1 MANKVKMKG
10 YTPNPLLRSLVLVVK
25 KVATTHST
33 TPSQLS
39 PGNMVFLEINHNYN
53 IIYRTSMKRTL
64 SKSQLCTSTLCIELK
79 GITSTSTPKS
89 HITQINYLNYSK
101 SQITQINY
109 INYSNTTYWQ
119 QHALALGL
127 PLQTRKSVDLT
138 LLSKTNLLGTGSAKD
153 LLGRSKLLHQHNEQN
168 QNTHTTW

>member
-25 KVATTHST
+25 KVANTHST

-39 PGNMVFLEINHNYN
+39 AGNMVFLEINHNYN

-79 GITSTSTPKS
+79 GKTSTSTPKS

-127 PLQTRKSVDLT
+127 PLKTRKSVDLT